1 LGIAQGDSIVI
12 HDRDNANQKTPAG
25 GMPAGVFSWF
35 RQSVMFCE
43 IRGYNRENF
52 PKETFVSKLPRL
64 MRILGWIVFTVMW
77 IPFCLM
83 FLFMPGEGDNPFK
96 ELISPFTISF
106 ASMFVLMFIAMG
118 LLFGSPAVSWLLGQV
133 AKSRG
138 ERTTARIM
146 NIRPTGMRVNNY
158 YDGIQF
164 DLELYYMGETIQ
176 TSTEKLVPRFGAP
189 DYQNGMTVNVMYD
202 PFTKSVSMID

>member
-1 LGIAQGDSIVI
+1 
-12 HDRDNANQKTPAG
+12 
-25 GMPAGVFSWF
+25 M
-35 RQSVMFCE
+35 
-43 IRGYNRENF
+43 
-52 PKETFVSKLPRL
+52 SKLPRL
-64 MRILGWIVFTVMW
+64 MRILGWIVFALMW
-77 IPFCLM
+77 IPFCLI
-83 FLFMPGEGDNPFK
+83 FLNMPGEGEDPFS

-106 ASMFVLMFIAMG
+106 ASTFVLMFIAMG
-118 LLFGSPAVSWLLGQV
+118 LIFGSSLVSWLFGQI

-138 ERTTARIM
+138 ERMTARIM

-164 DLELYYMGETIQ
+164 DLELHYMGETIQ

-202 PFTKSVSMID
+202 PFTKTVLMID